1 MLQIENL
8 QSGYGGGP
16 VLRGVSLSVA
26 PGEVLCLMGRNGV
39 GKSTLLKSLM
49 GILRAGEGRI
59 TWDKKD
65 ITRAPTDAR
74 ARAGIAYVPQGR
86 EVFPHMSVQENLHL
100 GLEAAGSAARR
111 ANRIPERVWDMFP
124 MLGKM
129 LHRKGGSLSGGQQQ
143 QLAIG
148 RALASS
154 PRLLLLDEPMEGI
167 QPNVVMEIER
177 AIEKLKASGD
187 MGIILVEQTLD
198 FALRIADHITVLDK
212 GVVVAQGA
220 RGEMDEATL
229 KSHLT
234 I

>member
-1 MLQIENL
+1 MLKINDL

-16 VLRGVSLSVA
+16 VLRGVSLEVA

-49 GILRAGEGRI
+49 GILRPSGGSI
-59 TWDKKD
+59 TWQNAD
-65 ITRAPTDAR
+65 ITRAATDVR
-74 ARAGIAYVPQGR
+74 ARSGIAYVPQGR

-100 GLEAAGSAARR
+100 GLEAADKATRK
-111 ANRIPERVWDMFP
+111 ANKIPERVWDLFP

-143 QLAIG
+143 QLAFG
-148 RALASS
+148 RALASN
-154 PRLLLLDEPMEGI
+154 PKLLLLDEPMEGI

-187 MGIILVEQTLD
+187 MGIILVEQTVD
-198 FALRIADHITVLDK
+198 FALRIADHYTVLDK
-212 GVVVAQGA
+212 GTVVAHGT
-220 RGEMDEATL
+220 RGTMDEATL